1 MHQSIRHSHSVAPV
15 PLPCAR
21 MSHIM
26 RGSTRSVRRTV
37 SFSGRRSVLTAL
49 VYSRVVPAMRGL
61 SMARDESSFV
71 GLVAMRCEGLWLCD
85 GQHNDVVGE

>member
-21 MSHIM
+21 MAHIM

-49 VYSRVVPAMRGL
+49 GYSRVVPAMRGL
-61 SMARDESSFV
+61 SKACDARFFL
-71 GLVAMRCEGLWLCD
+71 GLVAM
-85 GQHNDVVGE
+85 